1 LDAQVVVL
9 YFDALLCVVDAKS
22 TRINLRPDFSN
33 THEIGRH
40 GILDVKF
47 ALQLNHKVEQTAQ
60 KIVLTEL

>member
-9 YFDALLCVVDAKS
+9 YFDALLRVVDAKS
-22 TRINLRPDFSN
+22 ARINLRPDFSN

-40 GILDVKF
+40 GILDVEF